1 MRRGAESDNKR
12 EDDDGF
18 GEESGGPIE
27 FGWSSSAACDTL
39 TAGRRLILLTSLENF
54 AIPPRMFL
62 P

>member
-1 MRRGAESDNKR
+1 MRRGAESDNER

-39 TAGRRLILLTSLENF
+39 TAGRRLILLTSL
-54 AIPPRMFL
+54 FL